1 METNEFTKI
10 SSKWMNT
17 FLRDLANDKD
27 KIMSAINISESEIE
41 NLYQKAGLT
50 DTTRD
55 RDVQLATFSV
65 LNRIIKQKDLINAY
79 NKYNFIEC
87 KEMLDTI
94 KN

>member
-1 METNEFTKI
+1 
-10 SSKWMNT
+10 
-17 FLRDLANDKD
+17 
-27 KIMSAINISESEIE
+27 MSAINISESEIE